1 MLRNEDTGVA
11 DRYNDRHAA
20 RRSWRCWSMRWVE
33 RDEGEMHDWLGKAGV
48 ILYYIIVVSSSPW
61 DGYRD
66 GTGVGD
72 FAFENT
78 Y

>member
-1 MLRNEDTGVA
+1 
-11 DRYNDRHAA
+11 
-20 RRSWRCWSMRWVE
+20 
-33 RDEGEMHDWLGKAGV
+33 MHDWLGKVGV
-48 ILYYIIVVSSSPW
+48 ILHYIIVVSSSPW